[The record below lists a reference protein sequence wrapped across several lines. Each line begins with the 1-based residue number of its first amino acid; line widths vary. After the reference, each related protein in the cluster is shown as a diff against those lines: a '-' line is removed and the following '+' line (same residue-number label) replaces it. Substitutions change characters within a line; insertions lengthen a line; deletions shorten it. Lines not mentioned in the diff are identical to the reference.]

1 MKVFIEKFDNAM
13 SEPIRVVIER
23 IIPKYLLQF
32 DGEEINISE
41 VACPIK
47 KLQSIIDYNT

>member
-1 MKVFIEKFDNAM
+1 MKVLIEKLDNAM
-13 SEPIRVVIER
+13 SEPIRVVVER

-41 VACPIK
+41 VACLII
-47 KLQSIIDYNT
+47 KLQSIIDNNT